1 MLKKNFLFL
10 LLFLGILL
18 VFLFLILQIEK
29 EEDKIF
35 FSYPEWELEF
45 AWEVI
50 PLEWKDYF
58 NRQRFDK
65 EFTITGN
72 NLYQFYLYIKRYP
85 LYIPYIEEE
94 LKKNGIPD
102 DFKYLA
108 IAESALR
115 DDVVSS
121 AGAGGIWQFM
131 PETGKQYNLQVN
143 EFIDERYNFEKSTQS
158 AIQYL
163 NYLYEKFWNW
173 TLAAASYNRGEN
185 AISRAM
191 ESQKVDN
198 YYDLYLNDET
208 SRYVFRIVAIKYL
221 IEGYSEKKNLIDT
234 IVWWVYSLPETW
246 TVTTGAI
253 ADLVSWA
260 IENGYSYRDIKV
272 LNPWILWESLPEG
285 EWEIKVLR

>member
-1 MLKKNFLFL
+1 MLKKNFIWL
-10 LLFLGILL
+10 LLFLGIIV
-18 VFLFLILQIEK
+18 VFLFLVLQIEK

-35 FSYPEWELEF
+35 FSYPEWQLDF

-158 AIQYL
+158 AIEYL
-163 NYLYEKFWNW
+163 NFLYDKFWNW
-173 TLAAASYNRGEN
+173 TLAAASYNRWEN
-185 AISRAM
+185 AIARAL
-191 ESQKVDN
+191 QAQQVDN

-221 IEGYSEKKNLIDT
+221 IEWYFEKKSLIDK
-234 IVWWVYSLPETW
+234 IVGGVYALPETINIRA
-246 TVTTGAI
+246 GAI
-253 ADLVSWA
+253 PDLVSWA
-260 IENGYSYRDIKV
+260 IENWHSYRDVKV
-272 LNPWILWESLPEG
+272 LNPWILWDTLPEW
-285 EWEIKVLR
+285 EWEIKVLQ